1 MLKVENEGNKR
12 VVLSVYTQF
21 CIKRNDILG
30 SSIVSTYFLMKHN
43 DNESVLKSQMKILKL
58 NFEDSHSDIFYQV
71 LIILGILEN
80 FKIISKT
87 FFNTFLLL

>member
-1 MLKVENEGNKR
+1 ML
-12 VVLSVYTQF
+12 YTQF

-43 DNESVLKSQMKILKL
+43 DNESVLKSQMKILEL
-58 NFEDSHSDIFYQV
+58 NFEDRHSEIFYQV

-80 FKIISKT
+80 FEIISKT